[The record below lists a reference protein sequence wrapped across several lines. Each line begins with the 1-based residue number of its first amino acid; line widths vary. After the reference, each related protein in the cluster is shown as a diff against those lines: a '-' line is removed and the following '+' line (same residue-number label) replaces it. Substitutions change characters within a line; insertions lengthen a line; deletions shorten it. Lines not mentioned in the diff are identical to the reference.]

1 MSAVPDY
8 VIVGAGSAGCVLADR
23 LSADGTATVLLV
35 EAGGPDRKAEI
46 SIPAAYPKLF
56 GTAFDWAFE
65 TTAQP
70 GLAGRRISWPRG
82 RALGGS
88 SSLNAQIWTRCHR
101 ADYDGW
107 DLDGWRFAD
116 VLPYFRQAEHF
127 LQAEHFR
134 QAAHLLRAEL
144 GPAETPELGY
154 GDAGPVLVSDLVDPS
169 PATAAFLRACAE
181 AGLPEL
187 GPSEAFDPDGYG
199 QVRVTQRNGR
209 RWSAADAYLRPAL
222 GRPNLTVLTGAQ
234 LARVLL
240 QDGTATG
247 VELLVDG
254 EPRRV
259 RAGREVLL
267 CAGAIGSPHALLLSG
282 IGPAAELRAHGVPVL
297 VDSPEVGRN
306 LADHLYAPVSV
317 AARQDVSPGV
327 GDSRAEATQYL
338 STRRGRLTSNL
349 AEALAFVRTEP
360 GLAGPDVELLWMVV
374 PQLSAVA
381 AGHGLTLATVLL
393 QPASRGAITL
403 GSPDPLAAPVIDAG
417 YLTDPADLRTL
428 TRGVRLAQ
436 RILTRPALAE
446 WVGEP
451 LSDGALAPD
460 EATIAQLCRT
470 QAQTLYHPVGT
481 CRMGADS
488 DAVLDPQLRVRG
500 VRGLRVVDASA
511 LPRIPRGHTQAPTV
525 MLAERAA
532 TLIKQAVSGSAP
544 PARSRPSAQAAPRR
558 SSGASAEF
566 GATTAG

>member
-1 MSAVPDY
+1 MASERTADY

-56 GTAFDWAFE
+56 GTAFDWGFE
-65 TTAQP
+65 TVAQP
-70 GLAGRRISWPRG
+70 GLAGRRVGWPRG
-82 RALGGS
+82 RTLGGS

-107 DLDGWRFAD
+107 ELDGWRFAD
-116 VLPYFRQAEHF
+116 VLPYF
-127 LQAEHFR
+127 
-134 QAAHLLRAEL
+134 LRAERRL
-144 GPAETPELGY
+144 AGEAELGY
-154 GDAGPVLVSDLVDPS
+154 GEAGPVHVSDLLDPS

-181 AGLPEL
+181 AGLPGL
-187 GPSEAFDPDGYG
+187 GPSEATEPDGYG
-199 QVRVTQRNGR
+199 PVRVTQRNGR

-240 QDGTATG
+240 RDRTATG
-247 VELLVDG
+247 VELLIGG
-254 EPRRV
+254 ERHRV

-282 IGPAAELRAHGVPVL
+282 IGPAGELREHGLPVL

-317 AARQDVSPGV
+317 AARRDVSPGV
-327 GDSRAEATQYL
+327 GDGRAEAAEYL

-349 AEALAFVRTEP
+349 AEALAFVRTEA
-360 GLAGPDVELLWMVV
+360 GLAGPDVELLWLIV
-374 PQLSAVA
+374 PHLSAAA

-393 QPASRGAITL
+393 QPASRGTITL
-403 GSPDPLAAPVIDAG
+403 GSPDPLHPPVIDAG
-417 YLTDPADLRTL
+417 YLSDPADLRVL
-428 TRGVRLAQ
+428 AAGVRLAQ
-436 RILTRPALAE
+436 RILTQPALAA

-451 LSDGALAPD
+451 LAGGALDP
-460 EATIAQLCRT
+460 ATGAIERLCRAH
-470 QAQTLYHPVGT
+470 AQTLYHPVGT
-481 CRMGADS
+481 CRMGS
-488 DAVLDPQLRVRG
+488 DPGAVLDPELRVRG

-511 LPRIPRGHTQAPTV
+511 LPRIPRGHTQAPAV

-532 TLIKQAVSGSAP
+532 GLISGA
-544 PARSRPSAQAAPRR
+544 AAPGCPRPAAAAR
-558 SSGASAEF
+558 PA
-566 GATTAG
+566 AG